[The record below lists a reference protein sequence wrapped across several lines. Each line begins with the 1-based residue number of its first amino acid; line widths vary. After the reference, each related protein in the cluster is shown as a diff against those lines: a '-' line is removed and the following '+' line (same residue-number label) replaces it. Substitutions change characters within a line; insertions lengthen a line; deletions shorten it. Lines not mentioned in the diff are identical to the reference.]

1 MKFSFLAFASNFSKF
16 QESVLCFTE
25 VPFGCSAHSLF
36 CKKLFMRLNVS
47 G

>member
-16 QESVLCFTE
+16 QKSVLCFTE